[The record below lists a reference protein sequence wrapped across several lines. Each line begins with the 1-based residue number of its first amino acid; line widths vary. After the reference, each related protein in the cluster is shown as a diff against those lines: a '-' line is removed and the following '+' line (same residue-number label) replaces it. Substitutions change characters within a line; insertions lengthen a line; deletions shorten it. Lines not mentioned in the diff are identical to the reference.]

1 MTDDEFEWDD
11 DKARI
16 NLDKHQISFDL
27 ARKVFDDPARNERL
41 DDDQAEERWIA
52 IGLAEGR
59 VLFIVFTE
67 RDGRTRIISARK
79 ANRNE
84 QARYLAGL

>member
-1 MTDDEFEWDD
+1 MKDDKFEWDD

-16 NLDKHQISFDL
+16 NLDKHEISFDL
-27 ARKVFDDPARNERL
+27 ASKVFDDPAREERL
-41 DDDQAEERWIA
+41 DDDTDEERWIA

-67 RDGRTRIISARK
+67 RNGRTRIISARK

-84 QARYLAGL
+84 QASYFAGH